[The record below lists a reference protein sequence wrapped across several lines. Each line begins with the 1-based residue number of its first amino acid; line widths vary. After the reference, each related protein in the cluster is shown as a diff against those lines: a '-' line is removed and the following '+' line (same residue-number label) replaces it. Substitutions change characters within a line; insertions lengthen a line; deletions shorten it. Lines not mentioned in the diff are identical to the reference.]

1 MTSSLPARAMK
12 PQPAICKRA
21 WGTRAPSLKIQLECV
36 TSKTLYSTSYP
47 AMSGTVSSVFQGC
60 YFTLPPLCILRT
72 VQACQTNRN
81 LMMLD
86 VALSFT
92 RRTQNKTRHQPIM
105 NPQESSVL
113 PHRQLRGD
121 SHATRSA
128 PRALDCPDWHH
139 KSSQRWPRLQPLRN
153 PNEPK

>member
-1 MTSSLPARAMK
+1 MQTGMGYKSTKLENTVGTCHFENSTQHLT
-12 PQPAICKRA
+12 PQRLALC
-21 WGTRAPSLKIQLECV
+21 Q
-36 TSKTLYSTSYP
+36 
-47 AMSGTVSSVFQGC
+47 SSVFQGC
-60 YFTLPPLCILRT
+60 YFTLPPSWQVMPASLCILRT
-72 VQACQTNRN
+72 IQACQTHRN

-86 VALSFT
+86 VALSLT
-92 RRTQNKTRHQPIM
+92 RRSQNKTRHQPIM